1 MSEQTF
7 KAFSAVLCL
16 SLMISVSAAAQPQP
30 QPSSSAPARPT
41 QEISDPIE
49 PVNRVIF
56 VFNDFLDRILIEP
69 VAKGYNFILPQLV
82 RDGVQNFMRNLKSPI
97 IVGNDLLQGRVGDA
111 GVATA
116 RFVINT
122 TIGVAGV
129 ADVASTKGLKYKN
142 ADLGQ
147 TLATWGVGNGFY
159 LVLPILGP
167 SSLRDAGG
175 DFADAYVDPVRLYAY
190 NTHRMWIYYT
200 REGIEG
206 LDDRSRLI
214 RPIDDM
220 RANSLDYY
228 AAARSAWTQHRN
240 SFINGESADD
250 SLGNAAASANN
261 TDHP

>member
-1 MSEQTF
+1 MSETTF

-16 SLMISVSAAAQPQP
+16 SLMISVSAFAQPQP
-30 QPSSSAPARPT
+30 SDTQYKS
-41 QEISDPIE
+41 QEIADPIE

-56 VFNDFLDRILIEP
+56 FFNDFLDRILIEP
-69 VAKGYNFILPQLV
+69 VAKGYNYILPQIV

-97 IVGNDLLQGRVGDA
+97 IVGNDLLQGKVGDA
-111 GVATA
+111 GIATA
-116 RFVINT
+116 RFLINT
-122 TIGVAGV
+122 TVGVAGV

-142 ADLGQ
+142 ADFGQ

-175 DFADAYVDPVRLYAY
+175 DFTDAYVDPVRLYAH
-190 NTHRMWIYYT
+190 NTDRDWIYYT
-200 REGIEG
+200 REVVEGI
-206 LDDRSRLI
+206 DDRSRLI
-214 RPIDDM
+214 KPIDDM

-228 AAARSAWTQHRN
+228 AAARSAYTQHRD
-240 SFINGESADD
+240 SFLRGESSEDT
-250 SLGNAAASANN
+250 GAASLSN